1 MQLGSI
7 RSWLSFPGVARE
19 AHSKVGG
26 APRETFERGSAAA
39 TEAPSA
45 FHKLTNRVLSWA
57 GVGDL
62 IVPLREELTVINQLE
77 ASVQQLTSPA
87 QFAAETSRL
96 KAKLAAGATLESIR
110 NEAYAVARQAC
121 SQALGMRPFDA
132 QMLGALAMDR
142 GRIAEMKTGE
152 GKTLTAV
159 MPAYLNALAGKGVHI
174 ITANETLAER
184 DCEKMAPVFEMLGLK
199 AQPVLESMNSEQKRD
214 GYKADVTYLTNS
226 TLGFDYLRDKTVR
239 DPQLRVQREPFFA
252 LVDEVDEVLIDE
264 ARTPLILSQS
274 SRDTGAAAASEKF
287 AALVGQM
294 VAGQDFQVDTTKNSA
309 FLTETGQD
317 RLANQLGTQK
327 EQARLERLKDDNT
340 PRALRVKEAAQQRLA
355 TAKQIDQV
363 IRKEQSLEQLQN
375 QTLDKEL
382 KQAQTTELELLQ
394 QQKQALQKEFPGVN
408 LYHPSRMG
416 QVGTLQNALAA
427 RGLYRLDRDYAV
439 VLDAPLEQTLTQLC
453 QQAGQEPTQANLAKW
468 LVAAHTI
475 GCEPDEAT
483 IPELFEQA
491 SNLEQ
496 LVVEAAKENELTP
509 ENLLRQVYLKH
520 AELKIVDE
528 FKGRISEG
536 RRFNGGL
543 HQALE
548 AKEGLEVKP
557 EQRTAA
563 SITYPNL
570 FGLYPRLAGMSGT
583 AKSSEGEFSEL
594 YGLEVAEIPT
604 NKPNQLVKEPD
615 RIFATEQEKLQ
626 AIVEEAKRC
635 YEEGIPVLIGTRS
648 VESNQKLAGLLKQ
661 AEIPCQC
668 VSAESVKSNSSKEN
682 AMLARAGQSGW
693 VTVATNMAGRG
704 VDIKEDQLN
713 YKKAALTASE
723 LASNGEQ
730 VVVEVSKPEEVERLQ
745 QWLDLGDSRGISIEL
760 SGQPKA
766 EANHDG
772 WNLPGNQPGMAKHLK
787 LSDFPTGGLRVIGTE
802 RHSSP
807 RIDLQLVGR
816 AARQGRPGSAQFFL
830 SLEDELFRQMNG
842 DLPKIEK
849 LDEKRVNQL
858 VRACQERIESN
869 DAEARSETTKFD
881 EPLNLQ
887 RKVIDE
893 LRGSL
898 VEAAPV
904 GRAEDILATVGEW
917 MDEANPSG
925 SGPLPQRTQLASLV
939 KQLTDL
945 GTFSQEQLA
954 DYCRTSMLDAI
965 DDGWSQHLETMES
978 LKDAAKLQSNEE
990 HKPEEIYQKMAFD
1003 AFVDFKQ
1010 NFQAQTSETVIQG
1023 LEKTLKLAQ
1032 RLK

>member
-7 RSWLSFPGVARE
+7 RSWLTFPSLAQEVQTKAVSG
-19 AHSKVGG
+19 
-26 APRETFERGSAAA
+26 PRESFERTRSA
-39 TEAPSA
+39 TEAPSPLL
-45 FHKLTNRVLSWA
+45 KLTNSVLSWA
-57 GVGDL
+57 GVGDPL
-62 IVPLREELTVINQLE
+62 VPLREELATINSLE
-77 ASVQQLTSPA
+77 AGVQDLKSPD
-87 QFAAETSRL
+87 QFAAQTAKL

-121 SQALGMRPFDA
+121 KQALGLRPFDA

-152 GKTLTAV
+152 GKTMTAV

-174 ITANETLAER
+174 ITANETLAQR

-199 AQPVLESMNSEQKRD
+199 AQPVLESMEPDQKRD
-214 GYKADVTYLTNS
+214 GYQADITYLTNS

-239 DPQLRVQREPFFA
+239 DAQLRVQREPFFA

-264 ARTPLILSQS
+264 ARTPLILSQA
-274 SRDTGAAAASEKF
+274 SRDSGAAASAEKF
-287 AALVGQM
+287 AALVEGM
-294 VAGQDFQVDTTKNSA
+294 IAGQDFQLDTTKNSA

-317 RLANQLGTQK
+317 RLANQLGTNK
-327 EQARLERLKDDNT
+327 ELERLERLKDDNS
-340 PRALRVKEAAQQRLA
+340 PRAVRVKAVAQQRLVA
-355 TAKQIDQV
+355 GKQIDKL
-363 IRKEQSLEQLQN
+363 IRKEQALEKLQGETEDK
-375 QTLDKEL
+375 TLKAAQSTEIEL
-382 KQAQTTELELLQ
+382 VQ
-394 QQKQALQKEFPGVN
+394 QQKQALQQEFPGVS
-408 LYHPSRMG
+408 LYHPSRMS
-416 QVGTLQNALAA
+416 QVSSLQNALAA

-453 QQAGQEPTQANLAKW
+453 QQNDQEPTQTNLAKW

-475 GCEPDEAT
+475 GCEPNESSVS
-483 IPELFEQA
+483 ELFEQA
-491 SNLEQ
+491 PNLDG
-496 LVVEAAKENELTP
+496 LVSQAAKENQLAP
-509 ENLLRQVYLKH
+509 EKLLQQVYLKH

-570 FGLYPRLAGMSGT
+570 FGRYPRLAGMSGT
-583 AKSSEGEFSEL
+583 AQSSGREFQEL
-594 YGLEVAEIPT
+594 YGLEVVEIPT
-604 NKPNQLVKEPD
+604 NLPSKLHKETD
-615 RIFATEQEKLQ
+615 RIFATEQEKLE
-626 AIVEEAKRC
+626 AIVQEATRC

-648 VESNQKLAGLLKQ
+648 VESNQKLAALLQQ
-661 AEIPCQC
+661 AEIPCQS
-668 VSAESVKSNSSKEN
+668 VSAESVKSNSAKEN
-682 AMLARAGQSGW
+682 ALLARAGQSGW

-704 VDIKEDQLN
+704 VDIKEDQVN
-713 YKKAALTASE
+713 YKKAALAACE
-723 LASNGEQ
+723 LAANNQ
-730 VVVEVSKPEEVERLQ
+730 NVVVEVAKPEEVKRLQ
-745 QWLDLGDSRGISIEL
+745 QWLDLGDSRGISIEVA
-760 SGQPKA
+760 GQPQA
-766 EANHDG
+766 EVSHDG
-772 WNLPGNQPGMAKHLK
+772 WNLPGSQPGMAKRLK

-807 RIDLQLVGR
+807 RIDLQLIGR
-816 AARQGRPGSAQFFL
+816 AARQGREGSAQFFI
-830 SLEDELFRQMNG
+830 SLQDELFRQMNG
-842 DLPKIEK
+842 ALPKIED
-849 LDEKRVNQL
+849 LDEKRINQL
-858 VRACQERIESN
+858 VRTCQERIESN

-881 EPLNLQ
+881 GPLNLQ
-887 RKVIDE
+887 RNLIDE

-898 VEAAPV
+898 VEASPTD
-904 GRAEDILATVGEW
+904 RAEDILATAAEW
-917 MDEANPSG
+917 MDEANPTGKG
-925 SGPLPQRTQLASLV
+925 SSPERTQLETLV
-939 KQLTDL
+939 QELSNL

-1010 NFQAQTSETVIQG
+1010 NFQSQATETVIQG

-1032 RLK
+1032 KLK